1 MGKVNLQNLSPT
13 NTVSKEEARR
23 RGSLGGKNSGKAK
36 RAIRTMKELM
46 KQGLSL
52 SEADEETKEYMIKRG
67 WDMDAISQ
75 LEVITQAQIE
85 KAKNGDTAAYNAIR
99 DIVGEKPTDK
109 HEHSYPDKIEIGF
122 VTTGVTPVN
131 REEDVQ

>member
-1 MGKVNLQNLSPT
+1 MANIQNLVPPFTSEQ
-13 NTVSKEEARR
+13 NREEASKN
-23 RGSLGGKNSGKAK
+23 GKKGGKESGKAR

-46 KQGLSL
+46 QRGLSL

-67 WDMDAISQ
+67 WDIDAISQ

-122 VTTGVTPVN
+122 VTTGVIPVN